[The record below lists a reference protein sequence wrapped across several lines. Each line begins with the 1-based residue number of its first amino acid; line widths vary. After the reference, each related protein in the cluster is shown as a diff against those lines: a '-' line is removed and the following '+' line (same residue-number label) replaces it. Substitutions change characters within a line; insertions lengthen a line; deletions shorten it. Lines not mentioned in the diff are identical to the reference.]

1 MTSPEVES
9 NAWKAQDKGPSIEA
23 VTWTMTVLGTVFVA
37 ARLYVRGIIWKRLRA
52 DDYYVTCALVR
63 HSCHCMSPNP
73 FMSDLTDNDGSRAF
87 QTCGYISTAL
97 STLAVNSGN
106 GKHFTFLSTSQQEKT
121 ILYTIAAFM
130 PGVLSFGLPKMAVI
144 TLLTRLLNPSKKHR
158 WFLWWM
164 GYWCMLTLF
173 ATCGV
178 LIGQCYPARSLW
190 DFSVE
195 GSCMPK
201 SVLIAYCQ
209 YAGGMFGID
218 RTLENGKQQLTKL
231 RDTAFSAF
239 VDLYL
244 AVYPTCVLYKLQM
257 NAKKKLALCFA
268 LGLGLA

>member
-1 MTSPEVES
+1 M
-9 NAWKAQDKGPSIEA
+9 
-23 VTWTMTVLGTVFVA
+23 
-37 ARLYVRGIIWKRLRA
+37 
-52 DDYYVTCALVR
+52 
-63 HSCHCMSPNP
+63 
-73 FMSDLTDNDGSRAF
+73 
-87 QTCGYISTAL
+87 
-97 STLAVNSGN
+97 NSGN
-106 GKHFTFLSTSQQEKT
+106 GKHFTLLTTPQQEKT

-144 TLLTRLLNPSKKHR
+144 SLLTRLLNPSKKHR

-209 YAGGMFGID
+209 YAGGMFGIE
-218 RTLENGKQQLTKL
+218 RSKMGSSSLRNSSVTQHSPRLWTSIWQYIQLACFT
-231 RDTAFSAF
+231 S
-239 VDLYL
+239 
-244 AVYPTCVLYKLQM
+244 YK
-257 NAKKKLALCFA
+257 
-268 LGLGLA
+268 